1 LTDYSARGSLAQV
14 RCVQWRDA
22 KYGIRKFVA
31 IKTRHFSEQFRIPD
45 TGPRQF
51 EGVHVG
57 WPGFTNFQEPTD
69 MHTKISKEPTILRRL
84 QVQQRTGLSRSTL
97 YQYIK
102 DGAFPASVQLGPV
115 RWAGSNRTSATGSPR
130 G

>member
-1 LTDYSARGSLAQV
+1 MH
-14 RCVQWRDA
+14 
-22 KYGIRKFVA
+22 GIQIFCDQ
-31 IKTRHFSEQFRIPD
+31 TRHFSEQFRIPD

-57 WPGFTNFQEPTD
+57 WSGFTIFQEPTD
-69 MHTKISKEPTILRRL
+69 MHTKTSTAPTILRRL

-102 DGAFPASVQLGPV
+102 DGAFPASIHLGPRAV
-115 RWAGSNRTSATGSPR
+115 GWLESDISDWIASRVKLARLGNASMTR
-130 G
+130 